1 MSKVARSFLIIN
13 IGQLLFIASGYII
26 HAYLGR
32 LLKPADYGRY
42 GIIVTLATMTIV
54 LIGDGIPKALS
65 KFISQYPEQERIIK
79 RKAALL
85 QTALVLLVTILYYF
99 AAPLVASFFK
109 DDSLIPLIQLSAPII
124 PAFAAAS
131 FYNHYFNG
139 LRQFGIQS
147 VQSGVRGIMRIA
159 AVLISAY
166 YFGLNGAIV
175 GYIIAPIL
183 VSVFAF
189 TTDKRRQKQILS
201 ESKSDTK
208 DISYKTLINFALG
221 IVGFMVAYN
230 LVINIDLFLTKRILM
245 DDYLVGIYNAVINIG
260 RIPFYLFSNLAF
272 ILLPTVSNILE
283 KRTRE
288 EARMLIQQSMRYLMM
303 LIIPITAALIIYSS
317 EIITLLYSSK
327 YIDGDTPLKIML
339 LGATCLTVFYVATF
353 ILNGSGKV
361 HFSANMTWIG
371 VAVNIGLNYFFIPR
385 YGIVGSAIATAFT
398 STVLMLISLVLLH
411 KTFGNFFSIA
421 SFLKSIFAATLISV
435 LFLYLP
441 RSVAIMIPGGIAFM
455 AIYILGLTLIGEIT
469 KTDFLKLKGIFI
481 KSYQKRKVG
490 DEVSE
495 Y

>member
-1 MSKVARSFLIIN
+1 MSKVARSFIIIN

-42 GIIVTLATMTIV
+42 GIIVTLATMSIV

-65 KFISQYPEQERIIK
+65 KFISQFPEQELVIK
-79 RKAALL
+79 KKAALL
-85 QTALVLLVTILYYF
+85 QTGLVLAVTVAYYF
-99 AAPLVASFFK
+99 AAPLIAAFLR
-109 DDSLIPLIQLSAPII
+109 DDTLIPLIRLSAPII

-147 VQSGVRGIMRIA
+147 MQSGVRGIMRIA
-159 AVLISAY
+159 AILVSAY
-166 YFGLNGAIV
+166 YFGLNGAII

-183 VSVFAF
+183 VSIFAF
-189 TTDKRRQKQILS
+189 ITDKRRKEKVHQGS
-201 ESKSDTK
+201 RDV
-208 DISYKTLINFALG
+208 SYRTLINFALG

-230 LVINIDLFLTKRILM
+230 LVINIDLFLTKRILA

-272 ILLPTVSNILE
+272 ILLPTISNLLE
-283 KRTRE
+283 KRSRE
-288 EARMLIQQSMRYLMM
+288 EARILIQQSMRYLMM
-303 LIIPITAALIIYSS
+303 LIIPVTAALIIYSN
-317 EIITLLYSSK
+317 EIITLLYSSR
-327 YIDGDTPLKIML
+327 YVEGNMSLKIML
-339 LGATCLTVFYVATF
+339 FGASALTVFYVATF

-371 VAVNIGLNYFFIPR
+371 VIVNVGLNYIFIPQ
-385 YGIVGSAIATAFT
+385 YGIVGSAMATAFT
-398 STVLMLISLVLLH
+398 STILMLVSLVLIH

-421 SFLKSIFAATLISV
+421 SFLKSLLSAVMISIV
-435 LFLYLP
+435 FLYLP
-441 RSVAIMIPGGIAFM
+441 RSVIIMFPGSILLM
-455 AIYILGLTLIGEIT
+455 AAYIGVLALVGEIT
-469 KTDFLKLKGIFI
+469 KTDFLKLKGIFM

-490 DEVSE
+490 DEVAE